1 MDRPIFNPLVALEM
15 KPEVTSVQ
23 VVNIRFPGVKKM
35 DIEGSLQI
43 VGRPGV
49 KIVNKRKG
57 PEYRDQILQR
67 LHKNADLPFSK
78 RIQNIPDVITEEET
92 VTVQPVKKGRMII
105 RQGTYGLAS
114 LIPAT
119 PPLQAE
125 SLEIISIS
133 KEVPR
138 EIVND
143 DTEIAEVFKA
153 IENIVDIDEKEG
165 VAGSEGRRPSTWGTE
180 GALRET
186 IGVPAKMVEKQ
197 EKGNFNEKEGVA
209 GSEGRRPST
218 WGTEGA
224 LRETIG
230 FPANI
235 DELAEEL
242 ATGKKKRG
250 RKPKMVIVPKAE
262 APVDL
267 TVAVLRTQKVAD
279 RLPKER
285 ERITMPVSNFYMN
298 NRKIFVQ
305 KLADIFKTYRQE
317 ILSDKAEVS
326 CDTLATST
334 SFDLLTHQKIAR
346 DYLNL
351 YTPYRGLLLYLSLGS
366 GKSCTSIA
374 VAEGMKSS
382 KRIVVMT
389 PASLKMNF
397 FNELKKCGDVMYKR
411 NQFWE
416 FVSIDG
422 HPEYVAI
429 LSAALNLSTDYVKK
443 NGGAWLVNV
452 NKESNYSE
460 LKPEEQSKLDTQLD
474 EMIRSKYTDINY
486 NGLRMDKLKSMTDDL
501 TRNPFDNSVVIIDE
515 AHNFV
520 SRIVNKIKKPNTIP
534 YQLYQFLLS
543 AKNAR
548 VVLLTGSPIINYPN
562 EIGILYNIL
571 RGHIKTWT
579 IPITVKTSDKITTD
593 SILDMFDKENFK
605 TYDYVEYAG
614 NVLTITRNPFG
625 FINTKKRGV
634 VKGTIRVKKVGGKT
648 TKKDWFSFNKEE
660 TEETDDEGFSE
671 PLGIENPRS
680 SIDVTKLRLVKS
692 TDDELHRQIMKQ
704 SENVPDWMND
714 EEQQFQSGGAGDVFN
729 KYGGVQLNDAGN
741 ISDEEFQNRV
751 LTILRKNGL
760 DVQVGAVKVENFKAL
775 PDDPESFF
783 NMFINADTGELENI
797 ALFQR
802 RILGLTSYYRSAQET
817 LLPSFVTTKEGDDYH
832 VEKCPMSNHQ
842 FSTYVKIRKEEA
854 DKERNSKKR
863 ARLAK
868 GGDDLYTISST
879 YRIFSR
885 AACNFAFPD
894 AVERPLPNVRE
905 TEEGEEL
912 DESGF
917 DAIPANQ
924 RQVAD
929 AYTSI
934 DDEEAAKEGAGESAK
949 YENRIQ
955 KALEDIAAKKPGT
968 DVSEYLSKESLPEY
982 SPKFS
987 KVLENLQNPE
997 NEGLH
1002 LIYSHF
1008 RTIEG
1013 IGLLKLILEA
1023 NGFGEFKIK
1032 KSGDMWEWIE
1042 DEADIGKPTFTLYT
1056 GTEDEDEKEIKRN
1069 IYNGVW
1075 DLVPSNIATK
1085 LRERAEN
1092 NNLGEIIKIF
1102 MITSSGAEGIN
1113 LRNTRFVHIVE
1124 PYWHMVRVDQ
1134 VVGRARRIC
1143 SHQDL
1148 SEDMRNVE
1156 VFLYVTTFTEEQKTD
1171 EKNIELRLR
1180 DISRIDKKTPVTT
1193 DETLYEIASVKQKTN
1208 NQILKAMKETAID
1221 CQLYASTSKR
1231 AKGDENL
1238 VCYGFGKVE
1247 SNQFSS
1253 YPNFETDRGAKEG
1266 LDVQRVK
1273 WTARKITQDGTEYAL
1288 NEDTME
1294 VYDYESYQ
1302 KAKEFGTDLVL
1313 VGKLVKKSGKYI
1325 INKET

>member
-15 KPEVTSVQ
+15 KPEVTSIP
-23 VVNIRFPGVKKM
+23 VVNIRFPGAKKM
-35 DIEGSLQI
+35 DIEGSQQI
-43 VGRPGV
+43 VERPGV

-67 LHKNADLPFSK
+67 LYKNADLPFSK

-92 VTVQPVKKGRMII
+92 VTVQPVKNGRMII
-105 RQGTYGLAS
+105 RDKIVRGPGIFVEEIETQVLPEPNNKIE
-114 LIPAT
+114 LISFNKPK
-119 PPLQAE
+119 
-125 SLEIISIS
+125 LE
-133 KEVPR
+133 EEGEEGEP
-138 EIVND
+138 
-143 DTEIAEVFKA
+143 
-153 IENIVDIDEKEG
+153 IEQNINEEAQEKEIQEL
-165 VAGSEGRRPSTWGTE
+165 VQ
-180 GALRET
+180 
-186 IGVPAKMVEKQ
+186 MVEEQQVKQ
-197 EKGNFNEKEGVA
+197 EEE
-209 GSEGRRPST
+209 
-218 WGTEGA
+218 
-224 LRETIG
+224 
-230 FPANI
+230 NI

-250 RKPKMVIVPKAE
+250 KKPKLVIVPKAE

-267 TVAVLRTQKVAD
+267 TVAVLRTQKVDD
-279 RLPKER
+279 RLPKQR

-389 PASLKMNF
+389 PASLKTNF

-443 NGGAWLVNV
+443 GGGAWLVNV

-520 SRIVNKIKKPNTIP
+520 SRIVNKIKKSNTIP

-562 EIGILYNIL
+562 EVGILYNIL

-625 FINTKKRGV
+625 FVNTKKRGV
-634 VKGTIRVKKVGGKT
+634 VKGTIRVKKVGGNT
-648 TKKDWFSFNKEE
+648 TKKGWFSFNKEE
-660 TEETDDEGFSE
+660 TEETDE
-671 PLGIENPRS
+671 
-680 SIDVTKLRLVKS
+680 T
-692 TDDELHRQIMKQ
+692 ELHKQIMKQ

-714 EEQQFQSGGAGDVFN
+714 EEQQFRTGGSGDVFN

-741 ISDEEFQNRV
+741 INDEEFQNRV

-760 DVQVGAVKVENFKAL
+760 DVQVGAIKVENFKAL

-832 VEKCPMSNHQ
+832 VEKCPMSSHQ

-894 AVERPLPNVRE
+894 AIERPLPNVRE

-929 AYTSI
+929 AYASI

-1023 NGFGEFKIK
+1023 NGFAEFKIK
-1032 KSGDMWEWIE
+1032 KSGDMWEWLE
-1042 DEADIGKPTFTLYT
+1042 DETDIGKPNFTLYT

-1273 WTARKITQDGTEYAL
+1273 WTARKITQDGIDYAL

>member
-15 KPEVTSVQ
+15 KPEVTSIP
-23 VVNIRFPGVKKM
+23 VVNIRFPGAKKM
-35 DIEGSLQI
+35 DIEGSQQI
-43 VGRPGV
+43 VERPGV

-92 VTVQPVKKGRMII
+92 VTVQPVKNGRMII
-105 RQGTYGLAS
+105 RDKIVRGPG
-114 LIPAT
+114 IFV
-119 PPLQAE
+119 E
-125 SLEIISIS
+125 EIETQVLPEPNNKIESIS
-133 KEVPR
+133 FNKQKLEEEGEPVDEEPV
-138 EIVND
+138 EKDIGV
-143 DTEIAEVFKA
+143 EAE
-153 IENIVDIDEKEG
+153 EKEIQEL
-165 VAGSEGRRPSTWGTE
+165 VQ
-180 GALRET
+180 
-186 IGVPAKMVEKQ
+186 MVEEQ
-197 EKGNFNEKEGVA
+197 QGN
-209 GSEGRRPST
+209 
-218 WGTEGA
+218 
-224 LRETIG
+224 REEE
-230 FPANI
+230 NI

-250 RKPKMVIVPKAE
+250 RKPKLVIVPKAE

-285 ERITMPVSNFYMN
+285 ERITIPVSSFYMN

-305 KLADIFKTYRQE
+305 KLADIFKSYRQE

-326 CDTLATST
+326 CDTLAIST

-389 PASLKMNF
+389 PASLKTNF

-443 NGGAWLVNV
+443 GGGAWLVNV

-520 SRIVNKIKKPNTIP
+520 SRIVNKIKKSNTIP

-562 EIGILYNIL
+562 EVGILYNIL

-625 FINTKKRGV
+625 FVNTKKRGV
-634 VKGTIRVKKVGGKT
+634 VKGTIRVKKVGGNA
-648 TKKDWFSFNKEE
+648 TKKAWFFNKEE
-660 TEETDDEGFSE
+660 DDDVEDPAWNRYFKQQSNNVLAGEMEVEERQY
-671 PLGIENPRS
+671 ENM
-680 SIDVTKLRLVKS
+680 V
-692 TDDELHRQIMKQ
+692 
-704 SENVPDWMND
+704 
-714 EEQQFQSGGAGDVFN
+714 GGAGDVFN

-760 DVQVGAVKVENFKAL
+760 DVQVGAIKVENFKAL

-817 LLPSFVTTKEGDDYH
+817 LLPSFVTTKDGDDYH
-832 VEKCPMSNHQ
+832 VEKCPMSSHQ

-894 AVERPLPNVRE
+894 AIERPLPNVRE

-924 RQVAD
+924 RQVVD
-929 AYTSI
+929 AYASV

-1032 KSGDMWEWIE
+1032 KSGDMWEWLE
-1042 DEADIGKPTFTLYT
+1042 DETDIGKPTFTLYT

-1273 WTARKITQDGTEYAL
+1273 WTARKITQDGIDYAL

-1302 KAKEFGTDLVL
+1302 KAKEFGTELVL
-1313 VGKLVKKSGKYI
+1313 IGKLVKKSGKYI

>member
-1 MDRPIFNPLVALEM
+1 MDKPIFNPLVALEM
-15 KPEVTSVQ
+15 KPEVTSIP
-23 VVNIRFPGVKKM
+23 VVNIRFPGAKK
-35 DIEGSLQI
+35 IETEGSQQI
-43 VGRPGV
+43 IERPGV

-67 LHKNADLPFSK
+67 LYKNADLPFSK
-78 RIQNIPDVITEEET
+78 RTQTIPDVTITEKET
-92 VTVQPVKKGRMII
+92 ISVQPVKKGRMII
-105 RQGTYGLAS
+105 RDKIIQGPGIFVEEIESQFLQWTVGPQRA
-114 LIPAT
+114 PAT
-119 PPLQAE
+119 PPQKPEL
-125 SLEIISIS
+125 IDIIS
-133 KEVPR
+133 KER
-138 EIVND
+138 EPVEEDIG
-143 DTEIAEVFKA
+143 EEAE
-153 IENIVDIDEKEG
+153 EKEIQEL
-165 VAGSEGRRPSTWGTE
+165 VQMVEE
-180 GALRET
+180 QEKET
-186 IGVPAKMVEKQ
+186 IGY
-197 EKGNFNEKEGVA
+197 
-209 GSEGRRPST
+209 
-218 WGTEGA
+218 
-224 LRETIG
+224 
-230 FPANI
+230 PANV

-250 RKPKMVIVPKAE
+250 RKPKLVIVPKTE
-262 APVDL
+262 APIDL
-267 TVAVLRTQKVAD
+267 TMAVLRTQKIAD
-279 RLPKER
+279 RLPKEK
-285 ERITMPVSNFYMN
+285 ERITMPVSSFYMN

-389 PASLKMNF
+389 PASLKTNF

-422 HPEYVAI
+422 HPEYIAI
-429 LSAALNLSTDYVKK
+429 LSAALNLSTDYIKK

-452 NKESNYSE
+452 NKESNYVD

-501 TRNPFDNSVVIIDE
+501 KRNPFDNSVVIIDE

-548 VVLLTGSPIINYPN
+548 IVLLTGSPIINYPN
-562 EIGILYNIL
+562 EVGILYNIL
-571 RGHIKTWT
+571 RGYLKTWT

-593 SILDMFDKENFK
+593 TILDMFDKENFK

-634 VKGTIRVKKVGGKT
+634 VKGTIRVKVNKPGQEGGKN
-648 TKKDWFSFNKEE
+648 TKKNWFSNNKEE
-660 TEETDDEGFSE
+660 EDKDEVEDPQWQHFF
-671 PLGIENPRS
+671 
-680 SIDVTKLRLVKS
+680 
-692 TDDELHRQIMKQ
+692 KQ
-704 SENVPDWMND
+704 QSNNTLAGNMEQ
-714 EEQQFQSGGAGDVFN
+714 EEQQYNMEGGAGDVFN
-729 KYGGVQLNDAGN
+729 KYGGVQLSEAGN

-760 DVQVGAVKVENFKAL
+760 DVQVGAIKVENFKAL
-775 PDDPESFF
+775 PDDPDSFF

-797 ALFQR
+797 TLFQR

-832 VEKCPMSNHQ
+832 VVKSPMSNHQ

-854 DKERNSKKR
+854 DKERNSKKK

-868 GGDDLYTISST
+868 GAEELYTISST

-894 AVERPLPNVRE
+894 AVERPLPNIKE
-905 TEEGEEL
+905 TEEGEDL

-924 RQVAD
+924 RQITD
-929 AYTSI
+929 AYASV

-987 KVLENLQNPE
+987 KILENLQNPE

-1013 IGLLKLILEA
+1013 IGLLKLIMEA
-1023 NGFGEFKIK
+1023 NGFAEFKIK

-1042 DEADIGKPTFTLYT
+1042 DEVDIGKPNFTLYT

-1075 DLVPSNIATK
+1075 DLVPSNIASK
-1085 LRERAEN
+1085 LRDRAEN

-1148 SEDMRNVE
+1148 PEDMRNVK

-1266 LDVQRVK
+1266 LDVQQVR
-1273 WTARKITQDGTEYAL
+1273 WLARKITQDGTDYAL

-1313 VGKLVKKSGKYI
+1313 VGKLVKKGGKYLI
-1325 INKET
+1325 QRT

>member
-1 MDRPIFNPLVALEM
+1 MDRPIFNPLVALET
-15 KPEVTSVQ
+15 KPEVTSIP
-23 VVNIRFPGVKKM
+23 VVNIRFPGAKNIDV
-35 DIEGSLQI
+35 EGSLQI
-43 VGRPGV
+43 VERPGV

-67 LHKNADLPFSK
+67 LYKNADLPFSK
-78 RIQNIPDVITEEET
+78 RIQTIPDIFTEEEK
-92 VTVQPVKKGRMII
+92 VTVQPVKQGRMII
-105 RQGTYGLAS
+105 RDKIVRQGTYGLAS

-153 IENIVDIDEKEG
+153 IENIEDIDEKEG
-165 VAGSEGRRPSTWGTE
+165 VAGVRGPVGSSTLQPLAAE
-180 GALRET
+180 
-186 IGVPAKMVEKQ
+186 
-197 EKGNFNEKEGVA
+197 
-209 GSEGRRPST
+209 
-218 WGTEGA
+218 
-224 LRETIG
+224 ETIG
-230 FPANI
+230 FPANV

-250 RKPKMVIVPKAE
+250 RKPKLVIVPKAE
-262 APVDL
+262 EAPIDL
-267 TVAVLRTQKVAD
+267 TVAVLRTQKIAD

-374 VAEGMKSS
+374 VAEGMKSN

-389 PASLKMNF
+389 PASLKTNF

-416 FVSIDG
+416 FVTIDG

-443 NGGAWLVNV
+443 NGGAWLVNI

-520 SRIVNKIKKPNTIP
+520 SRIVNKIKKANTIP

-548 VVLLTGSPIINYPN
+548 IVLLTGSPIINYPN

-625 FINTKKRGV
+625 FVNTKKRGV
-634 VKGTIRVKKVGGKT
+634 TKGTIRVKKVGGNT
-648 TKKDWFSFNKEE
+648 TKKGWFSDNEE
-660 TEETDDEGFSE
+660 TEESSKFHPPSIFPTEKSREDLGDSLLASPTEH
-671 PLGIENPRS
+671 PLQKE
-680 SIDVTKLRLVKS
+680 
-692 TDDELHRQIMKQ
+692 IMKN
-704 SENVPDWMND
+704 SENVPDWLND
-714 EEQQFQSGGAGDVFN
+714 EEQQFQKGGAGDVFN
-729 KYGGVQLNDAGN
+729 KYGGVQLNEAGN

-751 LTILRKNGL
+751 LAILRKNGL
-760 DVQVGAVKVENFKAL
+760 DMQVGAIKVENFKAL

-783 NMFINADTGELENI
+783 NMFINPDTGELENI

-817 LLPSFVTTKEGDDYH
+817 LLPSFVTTKDGDDYH
-832 VEKCPMSNHQ
+832 VEKCPMSSHQ

-885 AACNFAFPD
+885 AACNFTFPD
-894 AVERPLPNVRE
+894 AIERPLPNVRE

-912 DESGF
+912 DETGF

-924 RQVAD
+924 RQIAD
-929 AYTSI
+929 AYASI

-955 KALEDIAAKKPGT
+955 KALEDVAAKKPGT

-982 SPKFS
+982 SPKFA
-987 KVLENLQNPE
+987 KILENLQNPE

-1023 NGFGEFKIK
+1023 NGFAEFKIK
-1032 KSGDMWEWIE
+1032 KSGDMWEWLE
-1042 DEADIGKPTFTLYT
+1042 DEVDIGKPTFTLYT

-1075 DLVPSNIATK
+1075 ELVPSNIVVK

-1113 LRNTRFVHIVE
+1113 LKNTRFVHIVE

-1148 SEDMRNVE
+1148 PEDMRNVE

-1193 DETLYEIASVKQKTN
+1193 DETLYEIASVKQRTN

-1253 YPNFETDRGAKEG
+1253 YPNFDTDKGAKEG
-1266 LDVQRVK
+1266 LDVQNIK
-1273 WTARKITQDGTEYAL
+1273 WTARKITQDGTDYAL
-1288 NEDTME
+1288 NEDTMD

-1313 VGKLVKKSGKYI
+1313 VGKLVKKAGKYI

>member
-15 KPEVTSVQ
+15 KPEVTSIP
-23 VVNIRFPGVKKM
+23 VVNIRFPGAKKI
-35 DIEGSLQI
+35 DIEGSQQI
-43 VGRPGV
+43 VERPGV

-67 LHKNADLPFSK
+67 LYKNADLPFSK

-92 VTVQPVKKGRMII
+92 VTVQPTKKGRMII
-105 RQGTYGLAS
+105 RDKIVRGPGIFVEEIETQVLPEPNNRIEVIS
-114 LIPAT
+114 FNKPK
-119 PPLQAE
+119 
-125 SLEIISIS
+125 LEEEGEEEGEEGEPIEQNIS
-133 KEVPR
+133 E
-138 EIVND
+138 E
-143 DTEIAEVFKA
+143 AQ
-153 IENIVDIDEKEG
+153 EKEIQEL
-165 VAGSEGRRPSTWGTE
+165 VQ
-180 GALRET
+180 
-186 IGVPAKMVEKQ
+186 MVEEQQVKQ
-197 EKGNFNEKEGVA
+197 EEENV
-209 GSEGRRPST
+209 
-218 WGTEGA
+218 
-224 LRETIG
+224 
-230 FPANI
+230 

-250 RKPKMVIVPKAE
+250 KKPKLVIVPKAE

-267 TVAVLRTQKVAD
+267 TVAVLRTQKIAD

-443 NGGAWLVNV
+443 GGGAWLVNV

-460 LKPEEQSKLDTQLD
+460 LKPEEQAKLDTQLD

-501 TRNPFDNSVVIIDE
+501 KRNPFDNSVVIIDE

-520 SRIVNKIKKPNTIP
+520 SRIVNKIKKTNTIP

-548 VVLLTGSPIINYPN
+548 IVLLTGSPIINYPN

-579 IPITVKTSDKITTD
+579 IPITVNTTDKITTD

-625 FINTKKRGV
+625 FVNTKKRGV
-634 VKGTIRVKKVGGKT
+634 VKGTIRVKKVGGNKM
-648 TKKDWFSFNKEE
+648 TKKSWFSSNNEQEE
-660 TEETDDEGFSE
+660 EDTEWNRYFKQQSNNTLAGEM
-671 PLGIENPRS
+671 
-680 SIDVTKLRLVKS
+680 
-692 TDDELHRQIMKQ
+692 EL
-704 SENVPDWMND
+704 
-714 EEQQFQSGGAGDVFN
+714 EEQQYYMDGGAGDVFN
-729 KYGGVQLNDAGN
+729 KYGGVQLNEAGN

-760 DVQVGAVKVENFKAL
+760 DVQVGAIKVEKFKAL

-817 LLPSFVTTKEGDDYH
+817 LLPSFVTTKDGDDYH
-832 VEKCPMSNHQ
+832 VEKCPMSSHQ
-842 FSTYVKIRKEEA
+842 FGTYVKIRKEEA

-894 AVERPLPNVRE
+894 AIERPLPNVRE
-905 TEEGEEL
+905 TEEGDEL

-924 RQVAD
+924 RQVVD
-929 AYTSI
+929 AYASV

-987 KVLENLQNPE
+987 KILENLQNPE

-1013 IGLLKLILEA
+1013 IGLLKLIMEA
-1023 NGFGEFKIK
+1023 NGFAEFKIK
-1032 KSGDMWEWIE
+1032 RSGDMWEWLE
-1042 DEADIGKPTFTLYT
+1042 DEVDIGKPTFTLYT

-1075 DLVPSNIATK
+1075 ELVPSNIATK

-1113 LRNTRFVHIVE
+1113 LKNTRFVHIVE

-1148 SEDMRNVE
+1148 TEDMRNVK
-1156 VFLYVTTFTEEQKTD
+1156 VFLYVTSFTEEQKTD

-1193 DETLYEIASVKQKTN
+1193 DETLYEIASVKQRTN

-1253 YPNFETDRGAKEG
+1253 YPSFETDKGAKEG

-1273 WTARKITQDGTEYAL
+1273 WIARKITQDGIDYAL

-1302 KAKEFGTDLVL
+1302 KAKEFGTELVL
-1313 VGKLVKKSGKYI
+1313 VGKLVKKGGKYI